1 MKKWWVG
8 FCIAV
13 LAVSGLI
20 GASPGHAQSP
30 APIVWK
36 MQTVWPAGL
45 AFHRN
50 AEGLAKRIE
59 EMSGGRLKIQVEPA
73 GTVVGAFD
81 VLDAV
86 NKGLVDCAH
95 GWSAYWVG
103 KHPALNFFTSA
114 SGGPFGLDNLDYVSW
129 MFYGGG
135 YELYREL
142 YQDVLKMKVHVIP
155 TLVLN
160 TEPLGWFKKP
170 IKSVAD
176 LKGAKFR
183 ASGLTA
189 EIYKE
194 LGMTVIAM
202 PAGEILPALERG
214 VIDGAEFY
222 SPYLDKELGFQDVA
236 KYYYAP
242 GMHRSTGTLELLVN
256 KEKWDKL
263 PADLKAIIDIA
274 SRENLLRGWL
284 EISVKDVEALEEL
297 KAKSGVNVVETPKD
311 VLIEILK
318 AWDKVAANYAAK
330 DPFFAKVSDSMK
342 QFASHI
348 VPFRRDFQA
357 GYDICADY
365 YWPKK

>member
-1 MKKWWVG
+1 MKRG
-8 FCIAV
+8 AV
-13 LAVSGLI
+13 ISCLFLLAVWCFV
-20 GASPGHAQSP
+20 SPAGVEAQSTTTL
-30 APIVWK
+30 K
-36 MQTVWPAGL
+36 MQTVWPAGM

-50 AEGLAKRIE
+50 AEGLGQRIG
-59 EMSGGRLKIQVEPA
+59 EMSGGRLKVEVLPA

-81 VLDAV
+81 VLEAV
-86 NKGLVDCAH
+86 NKGLIDMAH

-114 SGGPFGLDNLDYVSW
+114 SGGPYGMDNLDYVSW
-129 MFYGGG
+129 LMYGGG
-135 YELYREL
+135 LELYREL
-142 YQDVLKMKVHVIP
+142 YNDVLKMKVFVIP

-170 IKSVAD
+170 IKSMAD

-202 PAGEILPALERG
+202 PAGEIMPALERG

-222 SPYLDKELGFQDVA
+222 GPFVDKELGFQDVA

-256 KEKWDKL
+256 QDKWDKL

-274 SRENLLRGWL
+274 SRENLMRGWL
-284 EISVKDVEALEEL
+284 EISVNDVKALEEL
-297 KAKSGVNVVETPKD
+297 KTKHGVNVLETPPEIL
-311 VLIEILK
+311 VEILK
-318 AWDKVAANYAAK
+318 AWDKVSANYAAK
-330 DPFFAKVSDSMK
+330 DPFFAKVSQSLK
-342 QFASHI
+342 GFSKNI

-357 GYDICADY
+357 GYNLTADY
-365 YWPKK
+365 YWPKGK